1 MEAAELLQLG
11 NVFMKMGNISQ
22 VDIAAG
28 SSKITE
34 VGMYYV
40 VGTANDGNLVNDW
53 GTAVIFKPVAGRYT
67 LLKFGY
73 NCGKI
78 GYAMHNGSTW
88 GGLIEL

>member
-1 MEAAELLQLG
+1 
-11 NVFMKMGNISQ
+11 MKMGNISQ

-53 GTAVIFKPVAGRYT
+53 GTAVIFKPVARR
-67 LLKFGY
+67 LR
-73 NCGKI
+73 
-78 GYAMHNGSTW
+78 
-88 GGLIEL
+88 

>member
-1 MEAAELLQLG
+1 MAGLLG
-11 NVFMKMGNISQ
+11 FENVFKKKGNINQ
-22 VDIAAG
+22 EDIAAG

-40 VGTANDGNLVNDW
+40 VGTANDGKLVNDW

-67 LLKFGY
+67 LLRFGY

-78 GYAMHNGSTW
+78 GYAMHNGNTW